1 MYQDEIITEV
11 WKNRDSYTAKHHHRL
26 AEIVADLQVRQ
37 KKSGCRIVDRRGRR
51 RASGRSSS
59 APSEA

>member
-11 WKNRDSYTAKHHHRL
+11 WKIRDSYTAKHHHSP

-37 KKSGCRIVDRRGRR
+37 KRASCRLVDRRGKKRL
-51 RASGRSSS
+51 SDRSSS
-59 APSEA
+59 VPAEA